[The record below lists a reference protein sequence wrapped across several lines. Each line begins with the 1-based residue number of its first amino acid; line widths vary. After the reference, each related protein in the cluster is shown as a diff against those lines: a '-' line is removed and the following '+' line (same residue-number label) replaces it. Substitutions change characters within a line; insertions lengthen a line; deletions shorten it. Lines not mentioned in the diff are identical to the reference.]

1 MDKEDIFRR
10 HPKNHHSEEAFNSI
24 KLTFKL
30 ILIVPEYTIYYR

>member
-24 KLTFKL
+24 KFTFKL
-30 ILIVPEYTIYYR
+30 IFNCARIYYLL